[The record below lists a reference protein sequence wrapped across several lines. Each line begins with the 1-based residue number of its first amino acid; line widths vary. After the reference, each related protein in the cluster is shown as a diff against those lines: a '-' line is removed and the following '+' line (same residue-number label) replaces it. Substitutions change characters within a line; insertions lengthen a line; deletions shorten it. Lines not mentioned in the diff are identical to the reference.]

1 MTALWTIV
9 TFAFTFGTL
18 GVVGYALVRALTR
31 HSVEDHLEPPTVDGG
46 WRAGLH
52 VG

>member
-18 GVVGYALVRALTR
+18 GVVGYAIVKVLTW
-31 HSVEDHLEPPTVDGG
+31 HSSQDHVESPTVDVG
-46 WRAGLH
+46 WRKWA
-52 VG
+52 